1 MVIIMDST
9 NCEKADI
16 VVVGGGPAG
25 ATLATFVALQGWKV
39 ILLERERFPRYQIGE
54 SLLPAT
60 VHGICVML
68 GVSEELKK
76 ANFTRKMGGTFRW
89 GMNPKPW
96 TFSFGLSPLMA
107 NSTSYAY
114 QVERSKFDHLLL
126 ENAKN
131 KGVDV
136 REEHTVRDV
145 IEENGCITGVTYLD
159 HKGQSH
165 AIRARYV
172 VDASGNSSRI
182 AERVG
187 EKIYSEFFQ
196 NVALFG
202 YFLNGKRLPPPNQ
215 GNILSAAFDNGWFW
229 YIPLSPEL
237 TSVGVVLD
245 KQYASKLK
253 DGYEEAF
260 TYFIDKCAI
269 IKEYLS
275 DAKRVTEGQYG
286 QLRVRKDY
294 SYCSTKFWSP
304 GAVLVGDAACFID
317 PVFSS
322 GVHLATYSALLA
334 ARSINTCLRGELDE
348 QQCFEEFERRYRREF
363 SNFYKFLV
371 AFYDMHKDEES
382 YFWTARKILNS
393 EEEPNEAF
401 IRLVGGVCSSGEP
414 LYGSPEEFFNA
425 RKGISEVVQQAAGG
439 VKTNGSTSDRNK
451 YNSSAFMGELM
462 HEVTQVQAQAQGKNF
477 PQIPLFED
485 GLIPSADGFHW
496 ALPR

>member
-1 MVIIMDST
+1 MDL
-9 NCEKADI
+9 
-16 VVVGGGPAG
+16 VVVGGGPG
-25 ATLATFVALQGWKV
+25 GSTLATFVAMQGWKV
-39 ILLERERFPRYQIGE
+39 VLLERERFPRYQIGE

-76 ANFTRKMGGTFRW
+76 ANFTRKLGGTFRW
-89 GMNPKPW
+89 GINPKPW
-96 TFSFGLSPLMA
+96 TFSFGSSPLMA
-107 NSTSYAY
+107 GATSYAY

-126 ENAKN
+126 ENARR

-136 REEHTVRDV
+136 REQCTVRDV
-145 IEENGCITGVTYLD
+145 IEEDGRIVGVTYVD
-159 HKGQSH
+159 DKGVER
-165 AIRARYV
+165 AMRARFV
-172 VDASGNSSRI
+172 ADASGNASQISD
-182 AERVG
+182 RVG
-187 EKIYSEFFQ
+187 ERVYSRFFQ

-237 TSVGVVLD
+237 TSVGVVLAR
-245 KQYASKLK
+245 QYANKLK

-260 TYFIDKCAI
+260 AYFIDRCAI

-294 SYCSTKFWSP
+294 SYCNSRFWAP

-348 QQCFEEFERRYRREF
+348 SQCFEEFEKRYRREF

-371 AFYDMHKDEES
+371 AFYDIHQDEES
-382 YFWTARKILNS
+382 YFWTARKVLNT
-393 EEEPNEAF
+393 EERANEAF
-401 IRLVGGVCSSGEP
+401 IRLVGGVSSSGEP
-414 LYGSPEEFFNA
+414 LYGCAEQFFESG
-425 RKGISEVVQQAAGG
+425 KGIGSVFQQAVGTVKSGFDGAQNGRSQAG
-439 VKTNGSTSDRNK
+439 
-451 YNSSAFMGELM
+451 SSPFIGELM
-462 HEVTQVQAQAQGKNF
+462 HEVFQVQAQAQKKACL
-477 PQIPLFED
+477 QTPLFEN
-485 GLIPSADGFHW
+485 GLMPSADGFHW
-496 ALPR
+496 TVPQ